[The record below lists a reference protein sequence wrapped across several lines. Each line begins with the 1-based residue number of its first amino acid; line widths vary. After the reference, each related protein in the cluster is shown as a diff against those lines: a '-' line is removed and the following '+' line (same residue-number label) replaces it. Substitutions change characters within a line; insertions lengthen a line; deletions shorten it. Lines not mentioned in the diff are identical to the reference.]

1 LNKGGVYNLSERLWK
16 ESRSEKNTW
25 ATGDFK
31 RLRMRRAPGQEKR
44 FTKKDNNRIR
54 NRSQVSF
61 FCRYV
66 LNQKG
71 IEIPLK

>member
-1 LNKGGVYNLSERLWK
+1 MAK
-16 ESRSEKNTW
+16 
-25 ATGDFK
+25 
-31 RLRMRRAPGQEKR
+31 APGQEAR
-44 FTKKDNNRIR
+44 FTKKENNRIR

-66 LNQKG
+66 LNQNN